1 MCKPYLFLTHCVCRS
16 CGRETASSEL
26 QIFPRDRCAN
36 RPRGTQ
42 PKDCPFLA
50 EPTVHTT
57 FAGLYSSSSSTCRR
71 TVLTQLRNST
81 GALFDALQTV
91 SSDLIQS
98 EARAE
103 FDEVDRAR
111 GRLRV
116 SLRNLKEALGNGN
129 DGDLPRARL
138 LLEEVSRDAVMIR
151 DRSERLENVRERV
164 SHLLQ
169 GMVDDTL
176 IMRDRAAALLE
187 ERPSPI
193 HNEGEISDGYHSA
206 E

>member
-1 MCKPYLFLTHCVCRS
+1 M
-16 CGRETASSEL
+16 
-26 QIFPRDRCAN
+26 
-36 RPRGTQ
+36 
-42 PKDCPFLA
+42 
-50 EPTVHTT
+50 
-57 FAGLYSSSSSTCRR
+57 
-71 TVLTQLRNST
+71 LTQLRNST

-193 HNEGEISDGYHSA
+193 HNEEEISDGYHSA